1 MNYIWELYIKA
12 RQTGVATDDICFK
25 YGKPFSPYMELSFEN
40 INENNV
46 LTEVEINPFYRLFD
60 IFKKLFDPNF
70 IEDETV
76 IEILHDVVV
85 HHISDI
91 DIFMGLNKKDYY
103 IQFIIED
110 MKKGLFGKYIKD
122 NVKTFNKEE
131 LRIISNNI
139 LNLYMTGEN
148 VYLLKETIKQIFKNV
163 YIFTNSTEKDEV
175 IFFMRTKKTS
185 ENLEKLEIIKY
196 IFLPFKYDVDV
207 YWEEFFGVIGV
218 DSLMKIDTFLIY

>member
-1 MNYIWELYIKA
+1 LYIKA
-12 RQTGVATDDICFK
+12 RQTGVATDDIFFK

-40 INENNV
+40 MNEHEV
-46 LTEVEINPFYRLFD
+46 LREVEINPFYRLFD
-60 IFKKLFDPNF
+60 IFKNLFDPNF

-76 IEILHDVVV
+76 IEILHDIMI

-91 DIFMGLNKKDYY
+91 DILMGLNKKDYY
-103 IQFIIED
+103 IYFIIED
-110 MKKGLFGKYIKD
+110 MKAGLFGKYIRD
-122 NVKTFNKEE
+122 NVKTFNPEE
-131 LRIISNNI
+131 LRIIANNI

-148 VYLLKETIKQIFKNV
+148 VYLLKETIKCIFKNV

-175 IFFMRTKKTS
+175 IFFMRTPKTD

-207 YWEEFFGVIGV
+207 YWEQFFGVIGV
-218 DSLMKIDTFLIY
+218 ENLMAIDTFLIY